1 MNILD
6 TDFVQMA
13 SSLASLSRYFGTPF
27 DCGATTVF
35 FNYLITPLCANA
47 EASAQALGKWDHMKR
62 YCLALD
68 LKDDTSL
75 IKEYEE
81 HHRKVWPEI
90 LKSIKDA
97 GIQQMEIY
105 RINNRLFMIMET
117 NDDFTFERKSKMDEA
132 NMKVQ
137 EWEQLMWNYQQ
148 AIPGSRQG
156 EKWRLTERIFALN
169 P

>member
-1 MNILD
+1 
-6 TDFVQMA
+6 
-13 SSLASLSRYFGTPF
+13 
-27 DCGATTVF
+27 
-35 FNYLITPLCANA
+35 
-47 EASAQALGKWDHMKR
+47 MKR

-68 LKDDTSL
+68 LKDDASL

-105 RINNRLFMIMET
+105 RIGNRLFMIMET
-117 NDDFTFERKSKMDEA
+117 NDDFTFERKAKMDEA
-132 NMKVQ
+132 NRKVQ
-137 EWEQLMWNYQQ
+137 EWEELMWNYQQ
-148 AIPGSRQG
+148 AMPGSKQG